1 MTEAAAAHD
10 YRVAPVQPDELSVV
24 TIELSILSPL
34 QLLDDPMDVE
44 IGRHGLYISYQSSR
58 GVLLP
63 QVAIEYGWDKKT
75 FLQQTCLKAGLSGSA
90 WQQPTTQ
97 ICAFTALILKEE
109 R

>member
-10 YRVAPVQPDELSVV
+10 HRVPPVQPDELSHV

-34 QLLDDPMDVE
+34 ELLDDPLDVE
-44 IGRHGLYISYQSSR
+44 IGRHGLYVSYQSRR

-63 QVAIEYGWDKKT
+63 QVATEYGWDKQT
-75 FLQQTCLKAGLSGSA
+75 FLEQTCLKAGLSGNA
-90 WQQPTTQ
+90 WQQPMTQ
-97 ICAFTALILKEE
+97 VCAFTALVLTEE